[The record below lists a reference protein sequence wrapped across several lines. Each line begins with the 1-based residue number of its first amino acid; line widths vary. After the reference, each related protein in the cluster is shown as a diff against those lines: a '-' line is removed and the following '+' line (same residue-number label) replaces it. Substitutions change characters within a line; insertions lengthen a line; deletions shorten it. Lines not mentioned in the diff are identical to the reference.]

1 MISTTLQSAFTDS
14 KILNM
19 PSINVQV
26 RINASD
32 MLTITAEKLLAEFN
46 RMAPYTSYAPVS
58 ELTSSDIERY
68 LKTLLWLRVCTVSD
82 NADKSFNAYRKI
94 NRHLAVPVLI
104 YQLLL
109 CIGKAYD
116 QDFNLEFT
124 PVYSITEEEILGVTE
139 MESLSS
145 LFRSFEQSGMKVV
158 YGLPS
163 DAKGELDFMA
173 MSHVEDAVV
182 SYKRSHPCYAF
193 LASFV
198 RQQELSMVTGQMS
211 RVVYGYES
219 DYKYQLDALL
229 HAISE

>member
-1 MISTTLQSAFTDS
+1 MISTTLQSAFSDS
-14 KILNM
+14 KLMNM
-19 PSINVQV
+19 PTINVQV
-26 RINASD
+26 KIDASD
-32 MLTITAEKLLAEFN
+32 MLTITAEKLLAEFK
-46 RMAPYTSYAPVS
+46 RMAPYTSYDPVS
-58 ELTSSDIERY
+58 ELTSKDIEKY

-82 NADKSFNAYRKI
+82 NADRSFNAYRTISKF
-94 NRHLAVPVLI
+94 LAIPVLI
-104 YQLLL
+104 YQLLI

-116 QDFNLEFT
+116 RDYNLEFI
-124 PVYSITEEEILGVTE
+124 PVYSITEDNILGVTE

-158 YGLPS
+158 YGLPR
-163 DAKGELDFMA
+163 DTTGELDFMA

-198 RQQELSMVTGQMS
+198 KQQELSMVTGQMS

-219 DYKYQLDALL
+219 DYKYQLGALL
-229 HAISE
+229 DAISG